1 MQFAGVVTA
10 CFTLCRPGGSVI
22 SYRGT
27 RLWFSQK
34 PFFASIILLACAAVI
49 SPSVALAA
57 SPRPVNS
64 RQVIAAIKRGVAY
77 LLAKENPKYLWENHG
92 IDAREFTRGG
102 ETALVTEAL
111 IDVGQ
116 SLHLR
121 RLSIFQPAMARAIK
135 YVAAMRTES
144 TYAASF
150 QANALALLPNYRKP
164 AYFRAL
170 TWDSHYLNMAMHR
183 DGGYT
188 YRWRRGKNRPHENAP
203 GHWDNSNTQYGVL
216 GQWAAAHAGVL
227 VPMNYW
233 FTAARHWHA
242 TQFVNGTWGYWGFR
256 GRPHGRPSRP
266 ETMTPAGIAS
276 LLIADEYLKA
286 HASAAGQKDASVSRA
301 MRWIDHNINPK
312 AKDLYELY
320 GYERVGLATG
330 LQYFG
335 NVNWYDAFAADL
347 VHRQNRNGS
356 WYPMFRALNW
366 DQGGNY
372 GQGRYPQPIIG
383 TAYALL
389 ILDRGLN
396 PVVFNKL
403 RYTPRFFGAWNTR
416 PRDAANVTSWMTR
429 SFDAPLNWQVVS
441 INRPYRTWLN
451 SPILLIAGSKPFQ
464 LTQTQIARLRH
475 YVQAGGMVFCNCN
488 NYSVAFRNAMVK
500 LGEQV
505 CGSQY
510 AAHKLSPKNM
520 LYTMQS
526 WYHTAFNPGWLA
538 ISNGIRYLWIVSP
551 ADLGRTWQ
559 QRQFNNKN
567 PWNLATNLYL
577 YATGR
582 GLLSD
587 RLKSLYVPATNFKPV
602 RTINACILTYK
613 GNCNP
618 EPGAWK
624 RMAHIAARDFATRL
638 NLSVQ
643 SPAALNATTPAAAS
657 SKSNIN
663 LTLMTGTGAFK
674 LTARQCSK
682 LRAYLHHGGML
693 FADAGGGSRRFGV
706 AFESLC
712 KRLFPH
718 HALQP
723 LPDKS
728 RLLSGNMPGG
738 VRAVHAHYRKFFID
752 QHGAHHYPQIYG
764 IKYRGRWALVFSPYD
779 ITSGLLGTNT
789 WGISGYTPNYAVQ
802 FARNLLCYA
811 AIMPRSLPK

>member
-1 MQFAGVVTA
+1 MFA
-10 CFTLCRPGGSVI
+10 LRPSGDSA
-22 SYRGT
+22 
-27 RLWFSQK
+27 FSHRAALPRYK
-34 PFFASIILLACAAVI
+34 KKKCPAAIILLACTAII
-49 SPSVALAA
+49 STSVAHAA
-57 SPRPVNS
+57 SSKPVSS
-64 RQVIAAIKRGVAY
+64 RQVIAAIKRGVTY
-77 LLAKENPKYLWENHG
+77 LLSKENPKYLWDAHSV
-92 IDAREFTRGG
+92 DAREFTRGG

-135 YVAAMRTES
+135 FVAAMRTES

-170 TWDSHYLNMAMHR
+170 TWDSQYLNMAMHR

-188 YRWRRGKNRPHENAP
+188 YHWRRGENRPHENAP

-216 GQWAAAHAGVL
+216 GQWAAAHAGVV

-233 FTAARHWHA
+233 FTAARHWRA

-286 HASAAGQKDASVSRA
+286 HASAVDQKDTSVSRA
-301 MRWIDHNINPK
+301 MLWINKNVNPK
-312 AKDLYELY
+312 SKDLYELY
-320 GYERVGLATG
+320 GYERIGLATG

-335 NVNWYDAFAADL
+335 DVNWYDIFAADL
-347 VHRQNRNGS
+347 VHRQNPNGS
-356 WYPMFRALNW
+356 WYPMFRGVNW
-366 DQGGNY
+366 NQRGDEGSGK
-372 GQGRYPQPIIG
+372 YPQPIIG

-396 PVVFNKL
+396 PVVFDKL
-403 RYTPRFFGAWNTR
+403 QYTHRFYGAWNSR

-441 INRPYRTWLN
+441 INRPCRTWLN
-451 SPILLIAGSKPFQ
+451 SPILLITGSKRFQ
-464 LTQTQIARLRH
+464 LTQTQITRLRH

-488 NYSVAFRNAMVK
+488 DYSVAFRKAMVS

-505 CGSQY
+505 CGKQY
-510 AAHKLSPKNM
+510 SARKLSSKNM

-538 ISNGIRYLWIVSP
+538 ISNGIRYMWVVSP

-587 RLKSLYVPATNFKPV
+587 RLKSLYVPPTNTKPV
-602 RTINACILTYK
+602 RSINACILKYK
-613 GNCNP
+613 GNYNP
-618 EPGAWK
+618 EPSAWK
-624 RMAHIAARDFATRL
+624 RMARIAARDFATRL
-638 NLSVQ
+638 NLSVP
-643 SPAALNATTPAAAS
+643 SSDGLAATAPDTAAS
-657 SKSNIN
+657 KGKIN
-663 LTLMTGTGAFK
+663 LMLMTGTSAFN
-674 LTARQCSK
+674 LSAHQSRQ
-682 LRAYLHHGGML
+682 LRVYLHQGGML

-706 AFESLC
+706 AFEKLC
-712 KRLFPH
+712 KQLFPH
-718 HALQP
+718 HALRP
-723 LPDKS
+723 LPDRS

-738 VRAVHAHYRKFFID
+738 VRAVHAHYRKFFIAKY
-752 QHGAHHYPQIYG
+752 GAHHYPQIYG
-764 IKYRGRWALVFSPYD
+764 IKYHGHWAVVFSPHD
-779 ITSGLLGTNT
+779 MTSGLLGTNT
-789 WGISGYTPNYAVQ
+789 WGISGYTPAYAIQ
-802 FARNLLCYA
+802 FARNLICYA
-811 AIMPRSLPK
+811 AITRGHNNHPVK